1 MAEKPPF
8 GSPISGAVSGAA
20 PGLGT
25 TRDRR
30 PLLGLSLLWGSVALQ
45 AVSAAVFLYVFW
57 GDILGLR
64 TEDIDWS
71 WIEFMQVLA
80 SVGVI
85 VGFATSVVFL
95 KRSQSRM
102 HYLTRQLEV
111 AAGQFEEHLG
121 LTLARWG
128 LTDAEKE
135 VAVLAMK
142 GFSNA
147 EIAELRIT
155 SLPTVKSQM
164 TAIFRKS
171 GCTSRQQLIS
181 YLVDD
186 LVQGVGMG
194 NTEAVYPAG

>member
-1 MAEKPPF
+1 MPPLVSPANGAE
-8 GSPISGAVSGAA
+8 
-20 PGLGT
+20 PGLGKAK
-25 TRDRR
+25 DRR
-30 PLLGLSLLWGSVALQ
+30 PTLGLTLLWGSVALQ
-45 AVSAAVFLYVFW
+45 AISAAVFLYVFW

-64 TEDIDWS
+64 TEDIDWG

-80 SVGVI
+80 SVGVV
-85 VGFATSVVFL
+85 VGFVTSVVFL
-95 KRSQSRM
+95 KRSQSRV

-111 AAGQFEEHLG
+111 AAGQFEEQLG
-121 LTLARWG
+121 LTLVSWS

-147 EIAELRIT
+147 EIAELRNT

-194 NTEAVYPAG
+194 NAEAVHPTAG

>member
-1 MAEKPPF
+1 M
-8 GSPISGAVSGAA
+8 I
-20 PGLGT
+20 GLT
-25 TRDRR
+25 
-30 PLLGLSLLWGSVALQ
+30 LLWGSVAVQ
-45 AVSAAVFLYVFW
+45 AVSATIFLYVFW

-64 TEDIDWS
+64 TDDIDWG

-80 SVGVI
+80 SVGVV
-85 VGFATSVVFL
+85 VGFVTSVVFL
-95 KRSQSRM
+95 RRSQSRV
-102 HYLTRQLEV
+102 HHLTRQLQV

-121 LTLARWG
+121 LTLARWT

-147 EIAELRIT
+147 EIAELRKT

-181 YLVDD
+181 YLVDE
-186 LVQGVGMG
+186 LLQGVGNG
-194 NTEAVYPAG
+194 NSGVRDPAAR

>member
-1 MAEKPPF
+1 M
-8 GSPISGAVSGAA
+8 
-20 PGLGT
+20 
-25 TRDRR
+25 
-30 PLLGLSLLWGSVALQ
+30 LGLTLLWGSVALQ

-64 TEDIDWS
+64 TEDIDWG

-95 KRSQSRM
+95 KRSQSRV

-121 LTLARWG
+121 LTLIRWS

-142 GFSNA
+142 GFSNG
-147 EIAELRIT
+147 EIAELRNT
-155 SLPTVKSQM
+155 SLPTVKTQM

-194 NTEAVYPAG
+194 NAEAVYPTAG